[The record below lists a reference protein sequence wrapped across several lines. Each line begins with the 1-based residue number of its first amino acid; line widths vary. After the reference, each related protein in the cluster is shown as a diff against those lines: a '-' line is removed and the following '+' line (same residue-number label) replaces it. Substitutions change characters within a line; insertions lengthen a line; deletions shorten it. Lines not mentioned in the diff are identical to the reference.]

1 MLNYLS
7 QMQDETAFYQ
17 KLQSR
22 NCSFFSTRFWW
33 HLLTQLSLCYVVIYY
48 IRNYWQFPPYVVML
62 SECDLCFFFLFSF
75 FVFHIG
81 WTLTTKKQLLKHL
94 KIYFD
99 FSFTHHMS
107 PPCHPLFQLVWEHLF
122 VCVPVCLC
130 VCVHECVCVL
140 YDCVGINTCIIFRLC
155 VSYRQACRPS
165 VLLC

>member
-1 MLNYLS
+1 MRRHFIRNFS
-7 QMQDETAFYQ
+7 HVTAV
-17 KLQSR
+17 
-22 NCSFFSTRFWW
+22 FFSTRFWW

-130 VCVHECVCVL
+130 VCAWMCVCLSVCA
-140 YDCVGINTCIIFRLC
+140 YVCACVWRLWC
-155 VSYRQACRPS
+155 FCKPFVWE
-165 VLLC
+165 L

>member
-130 VCVHECVCVL
+130 VCAWMCVCLSVCA
-140 YDCVGINTCIIFRLC
+140 YVCACVWRLWC
-155 VSYRQACRPS
+155 FCKPFVWE
-165 VLLC
+165 L